1 MFSHKIKIDYWLQM
15 GYNVDYTI
23 PEGGFSAMKFYLAK
37 NAQEI
42 AQKGYE
48 IMVEAINSKDEVT
61 LGLATGSSPEGI
73 YELFRT
79 NKPKTDH
86 VTTVNLDE
94 YLGLEGTHS
103 QSYRYFMNDQ
113 LFNHLPFKETF
124 VPNGAHPVSG
134 EAASQEYDEI
144 LTKHPV
150 DLQLLGIGE
159 NGHIAF
165 NEPGA
170 SFEAGTNVTDLTE
183 STINANS
190 RNFETKEE
198 VPTQAITMG
207 IGSILKAKNILL
219 IASGPKKAQAIKELL
234 ELEPT
239 EAMPATALKNHP
251 SVTVIVDEAAASLLT
266 EGQKAAFERA

>member
-1 MFSHKIKIDYWLQM
+1 
-15 GYNVDYTI
+15 
-23 PEGGFSAMKFYLAK
+23 MKLVMAK
-37 NAQEI
+37 NANDI
-42 AQKGYE
+42 AQKAYDIIE
-48 IMVEAINSKDEVT
+48 NVIKSKEEVT

-73 YELFRT
+73 YEIFREK
-79 NKPKTDH
+79 KPDTKH

-94 YLGLEGTHS
+94 YLGLDDEHP
-103 QSYRYFMNDQ
+103 QSYRQFMNEQ
-113 LFNHLPFKETF
+113 LFNHLPFKKTY
-124 VPNGAHPVSG
+124 VPDGAHPVSG
-134 EAASQEYDEI
+134 EEAAKEYDEI
-144 LTKHPV
+144 LEKHPV

-190 RNFETKEE
+190 RNFETKCE

-207 IGSILKAKNILL
+207 IASILKAKEILL

-234 ELEPT
+234 ELAPT
-239 EAMPATALKNHP
+239 EDMPATALKNHP
-251 SVTVIVDEAAASLLT
+251 NVTIVVDEEAASLLSD
-266 EGQKAAFERA
+266 EQKEKFQ